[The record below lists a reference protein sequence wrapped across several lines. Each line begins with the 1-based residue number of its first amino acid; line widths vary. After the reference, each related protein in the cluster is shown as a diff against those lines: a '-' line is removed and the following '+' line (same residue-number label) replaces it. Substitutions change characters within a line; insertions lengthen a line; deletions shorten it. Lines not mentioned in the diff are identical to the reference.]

1 MHVPFSKNRMKKKVK
16 IALPLLM
23 VLFASP
29 SFGQSILEVTVE
41 NIKEAKG
48 TIRVGLFKNEE
59 TFLKK
64 AVEGK
69 VVKASSGQLTVRFE
83 NLNPGDYAIS
93 VIHDENENTELD
105 RNVMGIPKEGFAFGN
120 NAMGMFGP
128 PSFDE
133 AKVAVPDQKKVTQ
146 LIKLKYF

>member
-1 MHVPFSKNRMKKKVK
+1 MHVPFSKNRMEKKVK
-16 IALPLLM
+16 IVLPLLM
-23 VLFASP
+23 VLFAWP
-29 SFGQSILEVTVE
+29 SFAQSVLEVTVE

-83 NLNPGDYAIS
+83 NLNPGEYGIS
-93 VIHDENENTELD
+93 VFHDENENSELD
-105 RNVMGIPKEGFAFGN
+105 KNVMGIPKEGFAFGN

-128 PSFDE
+128 PSFND
-133 AKVAVPDQKKVTQ
+133 AKVAVPDKTKVTQ